1 MMGGLSPPQTW
12 KFHKFSPTPTQWL
25 TKTPPNINASMLSF
39 DSLNWLSRVGKGSC
53 FSTNSEKV
61 FLKPFQRALS
71 PLNAVTL
78 QFCFMNIVLIGSLF
92 LSTLGQPWRSSTC
105 FLESTSGSRLVNL
118 LLQVAWND
126 QSSIEVITWIWYCSL
141 GCLVKLSFCWCER
154 KNHRKK
160 KSQIFS
166 ICLVEIQS
174 GFPHISTSKSRML
187 IFVACV
193 QSYQPFM
200 ASGCWCF

>member
-1 MMGGLSPPQTW
+1 MCRELWQHFFVLSITSNNQWWVVSLHPRPENSINFHPLQPSDSRKHLQT
-12 KFHKFSPTPTQWL
+12 
-25 TKTPPNINASMLSF
+25 SMLFSF
-39 DSLNWLSRVGKGSC
+39 DSLNWLSRKRVGKGSC

-141 GCLVKLSFCWCER
+141 GCLVKLSFLLMW
-154 KNHRKK
+154 KK
-160 KSQIFS
+160 KSPKKKESDFLNLPGGNSKRIS
-166 ICLVEIQS
+166 A
-174 GFPHISTSKSRML
+174 HIN
-187 IFVACV
+187 
-193 QSYQPFM
+193 Q
-200 ASGCWCF
+200 

>member
-39 DSLNWLSRVGKGSC
+39 DSLNWLSRKRVGKGSC

-141 GCLVKLSFCWCER
+141 GCLVKLSFLLMW
-154 KNHRKK
+154 KK
-160 KSQIFS
+160 KSPKKKESDFLNLPGGNSKRIS
-166 ICLVEIQS
+166 A
-174 GFPHISTSKSRML
+174 HIN
-187 IFVACV
+187 
-193 QSYQPFM
+193 Q
-200 ASGCWCF
+200 